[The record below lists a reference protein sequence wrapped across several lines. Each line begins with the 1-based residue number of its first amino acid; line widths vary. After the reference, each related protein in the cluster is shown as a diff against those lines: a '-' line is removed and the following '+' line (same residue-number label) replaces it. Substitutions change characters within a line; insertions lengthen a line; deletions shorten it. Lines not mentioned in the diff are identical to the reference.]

1 MTRLRAASAAP
12 LHLRERHH
20 PPELRHRR
28 EQLRRPNLAGAVGVK
43 RCEGALQLVV
53 GRRAAVGA
61 HRVEPREVVVLR
73 GGRVGRVGGP
83 RWRRPAFDQSDG
95 RRRPVLAARVALIDE
110 VEGAVL
116 GAERL
121 VALLHQRCEQR
132 PHLSLLLQ
140 PLALLEVH
148 EEKRGHPEQAAA
160 DDARRRRQRADES
173 HPLQPALRRA
183 QVGRREPEA
192 REECVNRVPE

>member
-1 MTRLRAASAAP
+1 VAP
-12 LHLRERHH
+12 LHLRERDH

-28 EQLRRPNLAGAVGVK
+28 EQLGRPNLAGAVGVVS
-43 RCEGALQLVV
+43 CESALQLVV

-61 HRVEPREVVVLR
+61 HRVEPREVVVFR
-73 GGRVGRVGGP
+73 GCRIGGP

-95 RRRPVLAARVALIDE
+95 RRRGRGGGGAALIDE

-116 GAERL
+116 RAERL

-160 DDARRRRQRADES
+160 DDAGRRRQRADDA

-192 REECVNRVPE
+192 REEGVYRIPE